1 MSKLDADTNLA
12 KGTQRAAAG
21 GQVNDVCV
29 RPASKADA
37 SEVAVLV
44 NIATHGLFADL
55 WGRESSEPA
64 AFNPV
69 EVGRRKVLDEGE
81 LSWRHAS
88 LAEHDG
94 ETIGLVLGSPNLQR
108 LPCSPPTPMPIL
120 RRRPAEAGTSA
131 RWRSTRTGAAAA
143 SLPACWRQLRRDDSK
158 PVNDGYS
165 LSSLTASPKRA
176 GVREARLPRAR
187 QAADY
192 PAVQRRRPGRQGLDL
207 DDQGLEASAGTTAWS
222 MV

>member
-64 AFNPV
+64 AFNSV

-94 ETIGLVLGSPNLQR
+94 ETIGLVLGYPEPAAPPMLAADPYADLAAQTGGGWHISKVAVHAHWRGRGVASR
-108 LPCSPPTPMPIL
+108 LL
-120 RRRPAEAGTSA
+120 EAAEERRQQAGE
-131 RWRSTRTGAAAA
+131 
-143 SLPACWRQLRRDDSK
+143 RRLFLIVPDSF
-158 PVNDGYS
+158 
-165 LSSLTASPKRA
+165 T
-176 GVREARLPRAR
+176 EARQVYEKHGFRVRDKRPIIV
-187 QAADY
+187 
-192 PAVQRRRPGRQGLDL
+192 PSSAVDL
-207 DDQGLEASAGTTAWS
+207 GAKDWILMIKD
-222 MV
+222 